1 VSAVLKLMTFRLYDT
16 PTGGRALWEETQS
29 PVTVAN
35 GVFNVVL
42 GSVTP
47 IILPFDAQYYLGVQA
62 NDDGEM
68 KPRQALAT
76 SPYAFRAGS
85 LDPSATIAGSQIT
98 GAIAGA
104 TMPGVAPWV
113 AIGGTSQLAV
123 SNTAYMVTGATP
135 ATITMPAAPAV
146 GDVVKVSSQGLGGW
160 TLVPNTGQAIEGAN
174 VPRGVTWTPRES
186 ARFWWSVASSADG
199 AKLAAV
205 VDGGQIYTSTDS
217 GVTWTPRDAVRP
229 WRSVASSA
237 DGTKLVAVV
246 QGGQIYTSTD
256 SGVTWTARESAR
268 SWRSVASS
276 TDGTKLAAVAFTGL
290 IYNSTD
296 SGATWTP
303 RESARQWISVA
314 SSADGAKLVAV
325 EAGGRIYTSTDSGAT
340 WTPRESA
347 RNWVSVA
354 SSADGAKLVAVEY
367 GGQIYTSADSG
378 ATWTP
383 RESARFWW
391 SVASSADGAK
401 LAAVVYGGQIYTST
415 DSGAS
420 WTPRESARQW
430 VSVASSADGAKLAA
444 VVQGGQ
450 IYTSGITT
458 LTGGLHSSA
467 ELVYAGNGQWIVVSQ
482 QGSLTTP

>member
-1 VSAVLKLMTFRLYDT
+1 MRQRVLRAVFPEAVMKKYLLALALILPALALAQVPQRINYQGYLTNAAGVPVSAVLKLMTFRLYDT

-237 DGTKLVAVV
+237 DGYKVVAVA
-246 QGGQIYTSTD
+246 Y
-256 SGVTWTARESAR
+256 
-268 SWRSVASS
+268 
-276 TDGTKLAAVAFTGL
+276 
-290 IYNSTD
+290 
-296 SGATWTP
+296 
-303 RESARQWISVA
+303 
-314 SSADGAKLVAV
+314 
-325 EAGGRIYTSTDSGAT
+325 GGRIYTANVSTTISGGQ
-340 WTPRESA
+340 
-347 RNWVSVA
+347 
-354 SSADGAKLVAVEY
+354 SSA
-367 GGQIYTSADSG
+367 
-378 ATWTP
+378 
-383 RESARFWW
+383 
-391 SVASSADGAK
+391 
-401 LAAVVYGGQIYTST
+401 
-415 DSGAS
+415 
-420 WTPRESARQW
+420 
-430 VSVASSADGAKLAA
+430 
-444 VVQGGQ
+444 
-450 IYTSGITT
+450 
-458 LTGGLHSSA
+458 A
-467 ELVYAGNGQWIVVSQ
+467 ELVYAGDGRWLVVSQ
-482 QGSLTTP
+482 QGSLTSP